1 MRRWLFALTNLWSY
15 VQFTNSSYMLN
26 LLEFGFYISIFKAYS
41 DVVLYVI
48 KPFDFLQPATSS
60 VTELPLKTQGN

>member
-1 MRRWLFALTNLWSY
+1 
-15 VQFTNSSYMLN
+15 MLN